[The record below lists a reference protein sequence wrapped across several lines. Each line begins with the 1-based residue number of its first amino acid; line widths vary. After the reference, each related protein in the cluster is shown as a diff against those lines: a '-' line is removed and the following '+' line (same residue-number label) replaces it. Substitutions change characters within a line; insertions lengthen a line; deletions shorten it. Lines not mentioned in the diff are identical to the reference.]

1 MGTVKY
7 KKGETEFE
15 MPVETFKEYIKP
27 AHFRKLIEDKRPK
40 WSSRWWKWLNQILP
54 FLPKIIAVF
63 K

>member
-15 MPVETFKEYIKP
+15 MSEETFREYVKP
-27 AHFRKLIEDKRPK
+27 AQFRRLIEAKKTK
-40 WSSRWWKWLNQILP
+40 WNSRLWKWLIQIMP